1 MAPPT
6 HCTMSNAQRLQLQHH
21 SKMTRPC
28 SVPVPTPSTQGMERH
43 HMHST
48 DCANVLRWPGRLGSW
63 MKSAKALKGF
73 MAGLYNAARLQCL
86 CNRSKKEKI

>member
-1 MAPPT
+1 
-6 HCTMSNAQRLQLQHH
+6 
-21 SKMTRPC
+21 
-28 SVPVPTPSTQGMERH
+28 
-43 HMHST
+43 MHST

-63 MKSAKALKGF
+63 MKSAKVLKGF